1 MSSSF
6 ASSDVSLSSPTEET
20 FEAVTPR
27 VDETQEIAVRAEA
40 ESISS
45 SSAVAEP
52 ESSPVAK
59 NESEM
64 DELVARV
71 LTKMNPDLLQKLTR
85 EILKPVIES
94 IVRDEL
100 SGKK

>member
-1 MSSSF
+1 VHHES
-6 ASSDVSLSSPTEET
+6 
-20 FEAVTPR
+20 
-27 VDETQEIAVRAEA
+27 